1 MKAIMIPSID
11 SAIYLKKK
19 LNIYKNFIICTN
31 SPSVYIYC
39 IFYLKINCVDINDFF
54 SDRKKNTKNAAKTVA
69 RKSKTEVDLVDANNM
84 IKESDVAKMSDREY
98 EKHAEKIR
106 EAHMSGKIIYD
117 VSGNAR

>member
-39 IFYLKINCVDINDFF
+39 IFNLKINCVDINDFF
-54 SDRKKNTKNAAKTVA
+54 SDRKKNNILKVILRKYLKKLNQIDKKLNLILNSKNN
-69 RKSKTEVDLVDANNM
+69 SK
-84 IKESDVAKMSDREY
+84 
-98 EKHAEKIR
+98 
-106 EAHMSGKIIYD
+106 
-117 VSGNAR
+117 